1 MSDDSNYPLLKF
13 SNVNKIFTS
22 GLLFT
27 KEITAVNNVS
37 FDLHKGEV
45 LSIVG
50 ESGSGKSTVANLILK
65 LIRPTSGTI
74 LLNNKNIALY
84 NTKQYYKNVQ
94 VIFQDPFGSYNLFH
108 KVDRILHLG
117 FKLLDHNPPLE
128 ERKKIIKEVLAKI
141 GLRGEELLGR
151 YPHQLSG
158 GQLQRLLLA
167 RVLIIKPDLLV
178 ADEATSMI
186 DASSRAEVLNLLD
199 FLTKEEGLGTIFI
212 THDIGQ
218 AQYLS
223 DRVLVMQRGNIV
235 EQGDPMK
242 VLVNPED
249 RYTQELIKS
258 VPTMEERWE
267 FIRY

>member
-1 MSDDSNYPLLKF
+1 MTLNSNSAILEVKNLRKTY
-13 SNVNKIFTS
+13 IS

-27 KEITAVNNVS
+27 KEIYALNDVS
-37 FDLHKGEV
+37 FNLHKGEI
-45 LSIVG
+45 LSLVG
-50 ESGSGKSTVANLILK
+50 ESGSGKSTVANIILR
-65 LIRPTSGTI
+65 LLQPTSGTV
-74 LLNNKNIALY
+74 LLGNKNVDSY
-84 NTKQYYKNVQ
+84 PKREYYRKVQ

-108 KVDRILHLG
+108 KVDRILHLA
-117 FKLLDHNPPLE
+117 FKLLPNNPPLE
-128 ERKKIIKEVLAKI
+128 ERKNIISDVFKKI
-141 GLRGEELLGR
+141 GLRSGELLGR

-178 ADEATSMI
+178 ADESTSMI

-199 FLTKEEGLGTIFI
+199 FLAKDEGLGVVFI

-223 DRVLVMQRGNIV
+223 DRVIVMQSGRIV

-242 VLVNPED
+242 VLVEPDEQ
-249 RYTQELIKS
+249 YTKDLIAS
-258 VPTMEERWE
+258 VPTMEERWK
-267 FIRY
+267 FIQY